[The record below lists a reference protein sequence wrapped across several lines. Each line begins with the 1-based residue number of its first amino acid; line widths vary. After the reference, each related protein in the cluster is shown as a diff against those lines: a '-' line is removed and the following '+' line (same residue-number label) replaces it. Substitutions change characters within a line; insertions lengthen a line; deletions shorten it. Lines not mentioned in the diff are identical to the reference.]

1 MKVYTKK
8 GDLGKTSILG
18 QQNVD
23 KDDLR
28 IIAYGTVDE
37 LNSYVGL
44 LTCHTSD
51 TEIVNQLRTIQN
63 TLFTVG
69 SELASTPD
77 VFEKL
82 ALEAVNTPDI
92 TQLEHWI
99 DEQTALLPV
108 LKSFVLPGGAQSNS
122 IAHVARTVC
131 RRAERCCVTLSKATT
146 IRPEIITYL
155 NRLSD
160 YFFTL
165 ARTMTRL
172 TNAEE
177 IEWKPKKA

>member
-37 LNSYVGL
+37 LNSVIGL
-44 LTCHTSD
+44 LSCHTD
-51 TEIVNQLRTIQN
+51 AQDIIDQLRYIQN

-69 SELASTPD
+69 SELASTSD
-77 VFEKL
+77 VFTKLKLQAVDANDIGLLEK
-82 ALEAVNTPDI
+82 
-92 TQLEHWI
+92 WI
-99 DEQTALLPV
+99 DAQTAELPE
-108 LKSFVLPGGAQSNS
+108 LKSFVLPGGSIANS
-122 IAHVARTVC
+122 TAHVARTVC
-131 RRAERCCVTLSKATT
+131 RRAERNCVTLSKKID
-146 IRPEIITYL
+146 IRPDVITYL

-160 YFFTL
+160 YLFTV
-165 ARTMTRL
+165 ARTMTKL
-172 TNAEE
+172 TNSEE